1 MHFLLTILLQAQPAE
16 PPKVPDLPVSIER
29 IRKRLE
35 TSEVTIHQADP
46 NLPPLFRVEVKD
58 GLPPFEHLWREDSIT
73 PTYVRPSRGLVHHE
87 FLEQVTPD
95 LFRGTALHPCCDVL
109 PALGFIHDKL
119 RQAGRKYAEYRARRE
134 VRKALEEFMRAREEE
149 KDR

>member
-16 PPKVPDLPVSIER
+16 LPKAPELPVSIDR
-29 IRKRLE
+29 IRKGLE
-35 TSEVTIHQADP
+35 TSEVTIHHADP

-58 GLPPFEHLWREDSIT
+58 GLLPFEHLWQEDSLT
-73 PTYVRPSRGLVHHE
+73 PGYVRPSRGLVHHE

-109 PALGFIHDKL
+109 PALGFVRDKL
-119 RQAGRKYAEYRARRE
+119 RQAGRKYSEHRARRE
-134 VRKALEEFMRAREEE
+134 VRKALDEFMRAREQE